1 MVKTILKKNKFT
13 DKIVYCY
20 KCKVHNLRKPLLSLL
35 FLVIIFN
42 AHSQSKFQFYGNE
55 DVRQKIK
62 FTLINNLIILPL
74 QINGKELNFI
84 LDTGV
89 NKTILFNLSKND
101 SLGLNNVEK
110 IQLKGLGDGEPVDA
124 LLSKNNRFRVK
135 DLVNPNEDLY
145 VILRDNFNMSA
156 KMGMTIHGII
166 GFDLLK
172 SLIVKIDY
180 STKYIT
186 FYNPKKYKLK
196 KCGRCE
202 EFRLEFYR
210 NKPYINT
217 YAQLDTV
224 GNKKIETKL
233 LIDSGGS
240 DALWFFEGTHEDINT
255 PKKYFRDVL
264 GEGLS
269 GTIYGNR
276 SKIPSFQLGRYT
288 VENPTVSFLDTT
300 STANARQFKLRNGSI
315 GGNILKRFKV
325 WFDYGNRRV
334 IFKKNGSLKRG
345 FYYNM
350 SGLSVIYDGQE
361 LVQERSE
368 NIVAD
373 TYGSGGVSDNKTIS
387 FVTSYFYRFKPA
399 YKISNVLKDS
409 PADLVGLE
417 VDDVIKRINGSPAYT
432 YTLSQINSLFH
443 ERPDKR
449 ITLEI
454 ERAGQRYKFKFRL
467 KKRI

>member
-1 MVKTILKKNKFT
+1 M
-13 DKIVYCY
+13 
-20 KCKVHNLRKPLLSLL
+20 RKSLLSL
-35 FLVIIFN
+35 FFILVIFKSQ
-42 AHSQSKFQFYGNE
+42 SQSKFQFYGSK
-55 DVRQKIK
+55 DIKQKVK
-62 FTLINNLIILPL
+62 FTLINNLIIIPL
-74 QINGKELNFI
+74 KINDKELNFI

-101 SLGLNNVEK
+101 SLGLNDVEK
-110 IQLKGLGDGEPVDA
+110 IQLKGLGSGDPVDA
-124 LLSKNNRFRVK
+124 LLSRNNRFRIN

-145 VILRDNFNMSA
+145 VILRDNFNISA

-172 SLIVKIDY
+172 NVIVKIDY
-180 STKYIT
+180 ANRYLT
-186 FYNPKKYKLK
+186 FYNPKKYDLK
-196 KCGRCE
+196 KCRRCE

-217 YAQLDTV
+217 YAQLDTL
-224 GNKKIETKL
+224 GNRKIPTKL

-240 DALWFFEGTHEDINT
+240 DALWFFEGTHNDILT
-255 PKKYFRDVL
+255 PKKYFRDIL

-276 SKIPSFQLGRYT
+276 SKIPSFKLGRFKI
-288 VENPTVSFLDTT
+288 ENPTVSFLDTT
-300 STANARQFKLRNGSI
+300 STANARQFRLRNGSI

-325 WFDYGNRRV
+325 WLDYGGRRV
-334 IFKKNGSLKRG
+334 IFKKSGSLKRG

-361 LVQERSE
+361 LVKEKQNS
-368 NIVAD
+368 ISMD
-373 TYGSGGVSDNKTIS
+373 GLGSGEVSDNKTIS

-399 YKISNVLKDS
+399 YKVSNVLEGS
-409 PADLVGLE
+409 PAYLVGLE
-417 VDDVIKRINGSPAYT
+417 KDDVIKRINGNPAYT
-432 YTLSQINSLFH
+432 YTLSQINGLFQ
-443 ERPDKR
+443 ERPEKR

-454 ERAGQRYKFKFRL
+454 ERAGQRYKYRFRL